1 MFEYFRG
8 ILKAI
13 YPTYIVLEVNNI
25 GYQLSIANPF
35 RLQTQLKN
43 TVKLFIHQV
52 IREDSHTLYAFESIE
67 EKLLFLKLISV
78 SGIGPKSAL
87 SILASEDSIGLVEAI
102 ENSNIEYLIKFPGV
116 GKKTASQIILDLKGK
131 LNFNTNTLNDT
142 SMLNSIIED
151 TKLALSGLG
160 YSEKEI
166 KKVIPLLEKESPKDT
181 SSALSISFKLLLKK

>member
-1 MFEYFRG
+1 MFEYFKG
-8 ILKAI
+8 ILKEI

-35 RLQTQLKN
+35 RLQSQLKN

-166 KKVIPLLEKESPKDT
+166 KKVIPLLEKEAPKDT